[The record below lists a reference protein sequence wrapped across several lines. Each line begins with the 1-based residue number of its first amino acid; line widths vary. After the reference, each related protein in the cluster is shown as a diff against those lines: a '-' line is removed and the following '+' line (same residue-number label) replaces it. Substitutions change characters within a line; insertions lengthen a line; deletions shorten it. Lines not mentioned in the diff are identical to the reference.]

1 MPNTVISREY
11 SHEWSPGEEPYY
23 PIGDGANME
32 LYRRYAELA
41 ALEKNV
47 VFGGRLGSY
56 RYYDMDQ
63 VIRAA
68 LDTARK
74 ELEED

>member
-1 MPNTVISREY
+1 
-11 SHEWSPGEEPYY
+11 
-23 PIGDGANME
+23 ME

-41 ALEKNV
+41 AGEKNV

-68 LDTARK
+68 LDTAAK
-74 ELEED
+74 ELEGDR